1 MINKVAAAPG
11 ILQDGKSVGQ
21 RFLQD
26 WGFRRRGFVL
36 DRYSAKFGLAWFG
49 SGVFARV
56 IGILC
61 QTRYYIYIY
70 IDVYMS
76 MSLYLQVHVHVHP
89 NGLLSV
95 CVCMYVS
102 MYVSPPSCTLLGRW
116 ECTWNHDYETR
127 Y

>member
-1 MINKVAAAPG
+1 MINKVAAGPG

-70 IDVYMS
+70 RCVYVYV
-76 MSLYLQVHVHVHP
+76 SLSPSACACASEWVVI
-89 NGLLSV
+89 
-95 CVCMYVS
+95 CVCMYVCK
-102 MYVSPPSCTLLGRW
+102 YVCKPPFMHLVPTVAW
-116 ECTWNHDYETR
+116 EMGMHVES
-127 Y
+127 